1 MKFWEAMKAMEDGK
15 KVTWSGFNNGTYIDK
30 SNIGFLCLGDFYL
43 KDLIGNE
50 WELYEEPVQMFS
62 FAEVVNGMKQGKKY
76 KRKDWQLKYHFV
88 IQVHDNHFFDQHGD
102 QFYLNISHVEATDW
116 IEVKE

>member
-1 MKFWEAMKAMEDGK
+1 MKFWEAMKAIEDGK

-50 WELYEEPVQMFS
+50 WELYEECPKLLNFHAVI
-62 FAEVVNGMKQGKKY
+62 EGLKYGRKY
-76 KRKDWQLKYHFV
+76 KRASSEWPNKALVQLKEEEF
-88 IQVHDNHFFDQHGD
+88 IANFDQIQIRD
-102 QFYLNISHVEATDW
+102 IEATDW
-116 IEVKE
+116 IQVKE